1 MANNEGE
8 KEKYQWKKLLRKN
21 RKAFSAFIVAMIL
34 AFIGFILVMVWY
46 IETSPLGGQGSWTFD
61 QWTLNY
67 VIGFLIQSILWE
79 LLFVGIPLIAFLG
92 IFGYLWWTNLSDET
106 KEEFKSLDAD
116 KKLKKGKKSQNKKYQ
131 GSGGF
136 SFFIFIVV
144 CILVAI
150 DGNWNTR
157 FGLLE
162 YSYFLYA
169 YLFAMMWIGIII
181 GIPMVIAVVIYYL
194 TRKKEKG

>member
-116 KKLKKGKKSQNKKYQ
+116 SKLKKGKKTQNKKYQ
-131 GSGGF
+131 SGGGG
-136 SFFIFIVV
+136 SFFLFIVM
-144 CILVAI
+144 CIMVAI
-150 DGNWNTR
+150 DGNWSTR
-157 FGLLE
+157 FGDLSQG
-162 YSYFLYA
+162 YSYFIYA
-169 YLFAMMWIGIII
+169 YMFGMMWIGIII
-181 GIPMVIAVVIYYL
+181 GIPIVIAVVIYYL
-194 TRKKEKG
+194 TKKKE